1 MKTLVAVIATGI
13 VILLSLGLFAVFDSV
28 FNVEL
33 PVVLIIPVILVLAIV
48 AGAIID
54 VYGKSSWK

>member
-13 VILLSLGLFAVFDSV
+13 VIILSVGMFAVIDTV

-33 PVVLIIPVILVLAIV
+33 PVILVIPVILALAFV
-48 AGAIID
+48 AGALINQ
-54 VYGKSSWK
+54 YGKSSWK